1 MIVICTNEV
10 AGPTGYHKSVV
21 QLANGL
27 GAAGYPVALVGFL
40 GSGDVSSRM
49 IPVWPLDVEVPAF
62 TLRTLPAD
70 GGRLLHRNVH
80 AELAGDLGALHY
92 EFTANELAALRELNA
107 ALTGEDTII
116 FTAPV
121 QVLAFQHALGD
132 DARRPRTVLQIHGD
146 YRHHVEL
153 WEPLMATRGM
163 VDRLQTVA
171 DGLREQFIPT
181 FDDEDVVFIPNYPG
195 EGPGAVQRVDHEGVN
210 IALPASFQHRKNQ
223 LDAVRALA
231 QIEDESVHLTLWGN
245 VSTRNPY
252 CVAVTDLV
260 DSLGL
265 ADRVHMPGFGTEHD
279 VYSTADIVLMTSLS
293 EGFPYPLL
301 EAMYQSRPTV
311 SYDFQYGPR
320 EAIEDG
326 GSGYIIPL
334 GDVDRLAERL
344 SELAADESLREQ
356 FGRRARERY
365 DERFAPAAVAEQY
378 RRFLGPSGAA
388 VDLAEVFSTDGIEP
402 VAADAISHRVRRS
415 GTRRIHQVTVRSS
428 VGLHDVQI
436 ESAGHTATA
445 AAKPQGSTTRIE
457 FEDSGPAVL
466 SYTTAPGSGDRHYL
480 ASTTADHELEVL
492 AHLRRDA
499 GYGAGRPAVEDTV
512 FAASGGIGSLDL
524 TRALTHLA
532 ARAPRDVTWKAR
544 QLLSEVGARVRARR
558 ELAGTVGA
566 TPFLPSANP
575 TEGAD
580 QGEQDVPTAAPGT
593 RDVRGAPVGHEGT
606 ARSIV
611 SPLIAVG
618 PSAASSTM
626 RILGGLAK
634 APAAGTRR
642 ELARHPW
649 FPVTSG
655 IDNFGAPIN
664 RSGGVAVRNSGTS
677 ERPSVMVRGEYDW
690 LVLRDGVSQ
699 RRVGSPWSYG
709 ELFER
714 LCAAEREHGLFDV
727 TTADGVHVW
736 ELGRSALVIQ
746 LAEAAGLWGAAS
758 AVGGPVRDEYSGS
771 KRLTAAPA
779 ASRVVFDYAR
789 RGQSGYRTAPFV
801 DEETLFV
808 VQPDAEGYP
817 GVDESNMVF
826 PFAEFS
832 EWKRDWRRR
841 WAHLRVPEVDARPFE
856 AALSEALGI
865 RVDLGDHLR
874 NRLAKFLAE
883 REFFTPVFERV
894 RPQEVLIAS
903 SHWWAGIA
911 AAAERSGARVSDIQY
926 ALTSRYAPSFWF
938 GQKPHYGASR
948 FYAWSDFW
956 AERTNAYDEHVVVP
970 REQPEL
976 VAAVESPSVEAPRWD
991 VCVISQPRV
1000 LRRILAFVQ
1009 ELVRER
1015 PELRVVIAPHP
1026 AQRVIIGRELAAA
1039 GLESSV
1045 EVAEEDTL
1053 TTIGRSAMSVGTF
1066 STSLWESAA
1075 LGCPTFVIEV
1085 PGFEETLQDVESGLF
1100 RLARSPHDLVP
1111 YEVPASRHRIF
1122 G

>member
-1 MIVICTNEV
+1 
-10 AGPTGYHKSVV
+10 
-21 QLANGL
+21 
-27 GAAGYPVALVGFL
+27 
-40 GSGDVSSRM
+40 
-49 IPVWPLDVEVPAF
+49 
-62 TLRTLPAD
+62 
-70 GGRLLHRNVH
+70 
-80 AELAGDLGALHY
+80 
-92 EFTANELAALRELNA
+92 
-107 ALTGEDTII
+107 
-116 FTAPV
+116 
-121 QVLAFQHALGD
+121 
-132 DARRPRTVLQIHGD
+132 
-146 YRHHVEL
+146 
-153 WEPLMATRGM
+153 
-163 VDRLQTVA
+163 
-171 DGLREQFIPT
+171 
-181 FDDEDVVFIPNYPG
+181 
-195 EGPGAVQRVDHEGVN
+195 
-210 IALPASFQHRKNQ
+210 
-223 LDAVRALA
+223 
-231 QIEDESVHLTLWGN
+231 
-245 VSTRNPY
+245 
-252 CVAVTDLV
+252 
-260 DSLGL
+260 
-265 ADRVHMPGFGTEHD
+265 

-311 SYDFQYGPR
+311 SYDFDFGPR

-326 GSGYIIPL
+326 GSGYIIPI

-378 RRFLGPSGAA
+378 RDFLGPHDAPL
-388 VDLAEVFSTDGIEP
+388 DLTEVFSTDGTEP
-402 VAADAISHRVRRS
+402 IAVDEIDHRVRRS
-415 GTRRIHQVTVRSS
+415 GLRRVHQLTVTSTAT
-428 VGLHDVQI
+428 LHDVEVDDG
-436 ESAGHTATA
+436 ESITHPQVRREDGATV
-445 AAKPQGSTTRIE
+445 IE
-457 FEDSGPAVL
+457 FPVGGRPVV
-466 SYTTAPGSGDRHYL
+466 SYTSSPGSPDRHYL
-480 ASTTADHELEVL
+480 AGPADGDSLPVL
-492 AHLRRDA
+492 PRLRRDA
-499 GYGAGRPAVEDTV
+499 SYGDASSVGDSLVAARGGAKHVSWHTTPAAL
-512 FAASGGIGSLDL
+512 AAFSAEATEAVAWKVRQVVPAPKPRGAKTRSLPALQVPAPDAPAQDPAPEQAPIAAPSTAPAPPSPQGGISGVGKAIGLPAQAMGSVGRVATTYATTGLK
-524 TRALTHLA
+524 ALANAVAVNPSEATH
-532 ARAPRDVTWKAR
+532 
-544 QLLSEVGARVRARR
+544 R
-558 ELAGTVGA
+558 EL
-566 TPFLPSANP
+566 P
-575 TEGAD
+575 
-580 QGEQDVPTAAPGT
+580 
-593 RDVRGAPVGHEGT
+593 
-606 ARSIV
+606 
-611 SPLIAVG
+611 
-618 PSAASSTM
+618 
-626 RILGGLAK
+626 
-634 APAAGTRR
+634 
-642 ELARHPW
+642 RHPW
-649 FPVTSG
+649 FPVTGGVDS
-655 IDNFGAPIN
+655 FGAPVN
-664 RSGGVAVRNSGTS
+664 ATGGVEVTNGGTP

-1122 G
+1122 R